1 MILTWICVHL
11 FFNTCYLYVG
21 NKNLIDFFS
30 SAPCMHQRNLGKW
43 INSFGISQIKR
54 HLKNTSNSNAAI
66 TKANLDGIK
75 EISQNQIHLR
85 ASESSSV
92 ADAGPGGEALNMAVF
107 PDKHCRAWGGFRQTG
122 ELEAVCRGL
131 RGEADWINSSLRL
144 SCSLRG
150 HQGNMEG
157 KWRGFIPLS
166 QDCWMFAY

>member
-1 MILTWICVHL
+1 MRKQFW
-11 FFNTCYLYVG
+11 
-21 NKNLIDFFS
+21 DFTNEETF
-30 SAPCMHQRNLGKW
+30 K
-43 INSFGISQIKR
+43 
-54 HLKNTSNSNAAI
+54 KNTPNSNAAI

-144 SCSLRG
+144 LLSKRSPRKYGRKMERLYPTLTGLLNVCILDCSMNTAHICSATEMIRSILLIRS
-150 HQGNMEG
+150 
-157 KWRGFIPLS
+157 I
-166 QDCWMFAY
+166 